1 MKILEIIPQLSQGGA
16 ERFVIDLCNDMSK
29 EHEVVLVVLH
39 NVDNHGFFR
48 KELSKQ
54 VRLISMN
61 KRMGMDWRLFFRLAT
76 LIRNE
81 KPDAVHSHL
90 RGIVYTF
97 LSYLFPSKIKFIHT
111 VHNDAKMEAGGG
123 ISKWCRKLAF
133 GLKRVHP
140 VTISEESQRSFEEF
154 YHLPST
160 LIYNGRP
167 EYNFNTDISAV
178 QQELENIKTNKQAKI
193 IVNIARIQPQK
204 NQLPLAK
211 AIVNLNQK
219 GKNVELA
226 IIGRNDDSPITPQ
239 LQALNCKQVHLLGTR
254 TNPRDYMKAADA
266 FCLSSV
272 YEGMPI
278 TLIECFSVGAI
289 PICTPVGGIVNMIDD
304 GKNGIL
310 ATGTSQEEI
319 EAAILRF
326 LNLTDEERAEMKRNS
341 LASFAKYDMATCAK
355 NYKNLIYRICG
366 QTRKC

>member
-61 KRMGMDWRLFFRLAT
+61 KRMGMDWQLFFRLAK
-76 LIRNE
+76 LIREE
-81 KPDAVHSHL
+81 KPDVVHTHL

-97 LSYLFPSKIKFIHT
+97 LSYIFTSKIKFIHT

-123 ISKWCRKLAF
+123 VSKWCRELAF
-133 GLKRVHP
+133 NLKRVHP

-211 AIVNLNQK
+211 AIDNLNKQ
-219 GKNVELA
+219 GYAVELA
-226 IIGRNDDSPITPQ
+226 IIGSKADKQIVNNIEALHSPY
-239 LQALNCKQVHLLGTR
+239 VHLLDVR
-254 TNPRDYMKAADA
+254 TNPRDYMRAADA
-266 FCLSSV
+266 FCLSSI

-289 PICTPVGGIVNMIDD
+289 PLCTPVGGIVNMIQDSE
-304 GKNGIL
+304 NGLLAQSSNQEGIEQIL
-310 ATGTSQEEI
+310 Q
-319 EAAILRF
+319 RF
-326 LNLTDEERAEMKRNS
+326 LELKDETITIMKDKSLKTFERFNMQHCCQQYITTINQ
-341 LASFAKYDMATCAK
+341 L
-355 NYKNLIYRICG
+355 
-366 QTRKC
+366 

>member
-16 ERFVIDLCNDMSK
+16 ERFVIDLCNELAK
-29 EHEVVLVVLH
+29 EHEVALIVLH

-48 KELSKQ
+48 KELSER

-211 AIVNLNQK
+211 AIDNLNKQ
-219 GKNVELA
+219 GYAIELA
-226 IIGRNDDSPITPQ
+226 IIGSKADKQIVNNIE
-239 LQALNCKQVHLLGTR
+239 ALNSPSVHLLDVR
-254 TNPRDYMKAADA
+254 TNPRDYMRAADA
-266 FCLSSV
+266 FCLSSI

-278 TLIECFSVGAI
+278 TLIECFSVGTI
-289 PICTPVGGIVNMIDD
+289 PLCTPVGGIINMIHD
-304 GKNGIL
+304 GDNGLLARSSNQEDIEQIL
-310 ATGTSQEEI
+310 K
-319 EAAILRF
+319 RF
-326 LNLTDEERAEMKRNS
+326 LELKDETIAKMKNNS
-341 LASFAKYDMATCAK
+341 LKTFERFNMQHCCQQYITTI
-355 NYKNLIYRICG
+355 NQL
-366 QTRKC
+366 

>member
-16 ERFVIDLCNDMSK
+16 ERFVIDLCNELAK
-29 EHEVVLVVLH
+29 EHEVALIVLH

-48 KELSKQ
+48 KELSER

-76 LIRNE
+76 LIQNE

-211 AIVNLNQK
+211 AIDNLNKQ
-219 GKNVELA
+219 GYAIELA
-226 IIGRNDDSPITPQ
+226 IIGSKADKQIVNNIE
-239 LQALNCKQVHLLGTR
+239 ALNSPSVHLLDVR
-254 TNPRDYMKAADA
+254 TNPRDYMRAADA
-266 FCLSSV
+266 FCLSSI

-278 TLIECFSVGAI
+278 TLIECFSVGTI
-289 PICTPVGGIVNMIDD
+289 PLCTPVGGIINMIHD
-304 GKNGIL
+304 GDNGLLARSSNQEDIEQIL
-310 ATGTSQEEI
+310 K
-319 EAAILRF
+319 RF
-326 LNLTDEERAEMKRNS
+326 LELKDETIAKMKNNS
-341 LASFAKYDMATCAK
+341 LKTFERFNMQHCCQQYITTI
-355 NYKNLIYRICG
+355 NQL
-366 QTRKC
+366 

>member
-61 KRMGMDWRLFFRLAT
+61 KRMGMDWQLFFRLAK
-76 LIRNE
+76 LIREE
-81 KPDAVHSHL
+81 KPDVVHTHL

-97 LSYLFPSKIKFIHT
+97 LSYIFTSKIKFIHT

-123 ISKWCRKLAF
+123 VSKWCRELAF
-133 GLKRVHP
+133 NLKRVHP
-140 VTISEESQRSFEEF
+140 VTISEESQHSFEEF

-211 AIVNLNQK
+211 AIDNLNKQ
-219 GKNVELA
+219 GYAVELA
-226 IIGRNDDSPITPQ
+226 IIGSKADKQIVNNIEALHSPY
-239 LQALNCKQVHLLGTR
+239 VHLLDVR
-254 TNPRDYMKAADA
+254 TNPRDYMRAADA
-266 FCLSSV
+266 FCLSSI

-289 PICTPVGGIVNMIDD
+289 PLCTPVGGIVNMIQDSE
-304 GKNGIL
+304 NGLLAQSSNQEGIEQIL
-310 ATGTSQEEI
+310 Q
-319 EAAILRF
+319 RF
-326 LNLTDEERAEMKRNS
+326 LELKDETITNMKDKSLKTFERFNMQHCCQQYITTINQ
-341 LASFAKYDMATCAK
+341 L
-355 NYKNLIYRICG
+355 
-366 QTRKC
+366 

>member
-16 ERFVIDLCNDMSK
+16 ERFVIDLCNEMSK

-48 KELSKQ
+48 KELSKR

-61 KRMGMDWRLFFRLAT
+61 KRMGMDWKLFFRLAK
-76 LIRNE
+76 LIRKE
-81 KPDAVHSHL
+81 KPDVVHTHL

-97 LSYLFPSKIKFIHT
+97 LSYIFPSKIKFVHT

-123 ISKWCRKLAF
+123 VSKWCRKFAF

-140 VTISEESQRSFEEF
+140 VTISEESQRSFNEF

-167 EYNFNTDISAV
+167 AYDFNTNISKV

-211 AIVNLNQK
+211 AIDNLNKQ
-219 GKNVELA
+219 GYAVELA
-226 IIGRNDDSPITPQ
+226 IIGNKADKQIVNNIE
-239 LQALNCKQVHLLGTR
+239 ALNSPYVHLLDVR
-254 TNPRDYMKAADA
+254 TNPRDYMRAADA
-266 FCLSSV
+266 FCLSSI

-278 TLIECFSVGAI
+278 TLIECFSVGTI
-289 PICTPVGGIVNMIDD
+289 PLCTPVGGIVNMIEDGENGLLANSSSQDD
-304 GKNGIL
+304 IEDMLKRYLYLKTNSITVFKKNSYE
-310 ATGTSQEEI
+310 TFTK
-319 EAAILRF
+319 F
-326 LNLTDEERAEMKRNS
+326 NMK
-341 LASFAKYDMATCAK
+341 TCYN
-355 NYKNLIYRICG
+355 NYLSIMKS
-366 QTRKC
+366 K

>member
-16 ERFVIDLCNDMSK
+16 ERFVIDLCNEMSK

-48 KELSKQ
+48 KELSKR

-61 KRMGMDWRLFFRLAT
+61 KRMGMDWKLFFRLAK
-76 LIRNE
+76 LIRKE
-81 KPDAVHSHL
+81 KPDVVHTHL
-90 RGIVYTF
+90 RGIVYAF

-123 ISKWCRKLAF
+123 VSKWCRELAF

-140 VTISEESQRSFEEF
+140 VTISEESQRSFKDF

-167 EYNFNTDISAV
+167 AYDFNTNISKV

-211 AIVNLNQK
+211 AIDNLNKQ
-219 GKNVELA
+219 GYAVELA
-226 IIGRNDDSPITPQ
+226 IIGNKADKQIVNNIE
-239 LQALNCKQVHLLGTR
+239 ALNSPYVHLLDVR
-254 TNPRDYMKAADA
+254 TNPRDYMRAADA
-266 FCLSSV
+266 FCLSSI

-289 PICTPVGGIVNMIDD
+289 PLCTPVGGIINMIQN

-310 ATGTSQEEI
+310 AKSSNQEDI
-319 EAAILRF
+319 EVMLERF
-326 LNLTDEERAEMKRNS
+326 YNMNS
-341 LASFAKYDMATCAK
+341 ELACKMAK
-355 NYKNLIYRICG
+355 NSMLSFTSFNMETCTQRYLELFTNQRL
-366 QTRKC
+366 

>member
-16 ERFVIDLCNDMSK
+16 ERFVIDLCNEMST

-48 KELSKQ
+48 KELSER

-61 KRMGMDWRLFFRLAT
+61 KRMGMDWKLFFRLAK
-76 LIRNE
+76 LIRKEN
-81 KPDAVHSHL
+81 PDVVHTHL
-90 RGIVYTF
+90 RGIVYSF
-97 LSYLFPSKIKFIHT
+97 LAYIRPSRIKFIHT
-111 VHNDAKMEAGGG
+111 VHNDAKIEAGGG
-123 ISKWCRKLAF
+123 VSKWCRELAF
-133 GLKRVHP
+133 NLKRVHP

-211 AIVNLNQK
+211 AIDNLNKQSYA
-219 GKNVELA
+219 VELA
-226 IIGRNDDSPITPQ
+226 IIGSKADKQIVNDIE
-239 LQALNCKQVHLLGTR
+239 ALNSPYVHLLDVR
-254 TNPRDYMKAADA
+254 TNPRDYMRAADA
-266 FCLSSV
+266 FCLSSI

-289 PICTPVGGIVNMIDD
+289 PLCTPVGGIINMIQD
-304 GKNGIL
+304 GENGLLARSSNQEDIEQIL
-310 ATGTSQEEI
+310 K
-319 EAAILRF
+319 RF
-326 LNLTDEERAEMKRNS
+326 LELKDETIAKMKNNS
-341 LASFAKYDMATCAK
+341 LKTFERFNMQHCCQQYITTI
-355 NYKNLIYRICG
+355 NQL
-366 QTRKC
+366 

>member
-61 KRMGMDWRLFFRLAT
+61 KRMGMDWRLFFQLAK
-76 LIRNE
+76 LIRKE
-81 KPDAVHSHL
+81 KPDVVHTHL

-97 LSYLFPSKIKFIHT
+97 LSYISASKIKFIHT

-123 ISKWCRKLAF
+123 VSKWCRELAF
-133 GLKRVHP
+133 NLKRVHP

-211 AIVNLNQK
+211 AIDNLNKQSYA
-219 GKNVELA
+219 VELA
-226 IIGRNDDSPITPQ
+226 IIGSKADKQIVNDIE
-239 LQALNCKQVHLLGTR
+239 ALNSPYVHLLDVR
-254 TNPRDYMKAADA
+254 TNPRDYMRAADA
-266 FCLSSV
+266 FCLSSI

-289 PICTPVGGIVNMIDD
+289 PLCTPVGGIINMIQD
-304 GKNGIL
+304 GENGLLARSSNQEDIEQIL
-310 ATGTSQEEI
+310 K
-319 EAAILRF
+319 RF
-326 LNLTDEERAEMKRNS
+326 LELKDETIAKMKNNS
-341 LASFAKYDMATCAK
+341 LKTFERFNMQHCCQQYITTI
-355 NYKNLIYRICG
+355 NQL
-366 QTRKC
+366 

>member
-16 ERFVIDLCNDMSK
+16 ERFVIDLCNEMSM

-61 KRMGMDWRLFFRLAT
+61 KRMGMDWQLFFRLAK
-76 LIRNE
+76 LIREE
-81 KPDAVHSHL
+81 KPDVVHTHL

-97 LSYLFPSKIKFIHT
+97 LSYIFTSKIKFIHT

-123 ISKWCRKLAF
+123 VSKWCRELAF
-133 GLKRVHP
+133 NLKRVHP

-211 AIVNLNQK
+211 AIDNLNKQ
-219 GKNVELA
+219 GYAVELA
-226 IIGRNDDSPITPQ
+226 IIGNKADKQIVNNIE
-239 LQALNCKQVHLLGTR
+239 ALNSPYVHLLDVR
-254 TNPRDYMKAADA
+254 TNPRDYMRAADA
-266 FCLSSV
+266 FCLSSI

-278 TLIECFSVGAI
+278 TLIECFSVGTI
-289 PICTPVGGIVNMIDD
+289 PLCTPVGGIVNMIEDGENGLLANSSSQDD
-304 GKNGIL
+304 IEDMLKRYLYLKTDSITVFKKNSYE
-310 ATGTSQEEI
+310 TFTK
-319 EAAILRF
+319 F
-326 LNLTDEERAEMKRNS
+326 NMK
-341 LASFAKYDMATCAK
+341 TCCN
-355 NYKNLIYRICG
+355 NYLSIMKS
-366 QTRKC
+366 K

>member
-61 KRMGMDWRLFFRLAT
+61 KRMGMDWRLFFRLAK
-76 LIRNE
+76 LIRKE
-81 KPDAVHSHL
+81 KPDVVHTHL

-97 LSYLFPSKIKFIHT
+97 LSYISASKIKFIHT

-123 ISKWCRKLAF
+123 VSKWCRKLAF

-140 VTISEESQRSFEEF
+140 VTISEESQRSFEKF

-167 EYNFNTDISAV
+167 EYNFDTDISAV
-178 QQELENIKTNKQAKI
+178 QQELNKIKTNKEARI

-204 NQLPLAK
+204 NQLPLAT
-211 AIVNLNQK
+211 AIDNLNKQ
-219 GKNVELA
+219 GYAVELA
-226 IIGRNDDSPITPQ
+226 IIGSKADKQIVSDIE
-239 LQALNCKQVHLLGTR
+239 ALNSPYVHLLDVR
-254 TNPRDYMKAADA
+254 TNPRDYMRAADA
-266 FCLSSV
+266 FCLSSI

-289 PICTPVGGIVNMIDD
+289 PLCTPVGGIVNMIQD
-304 GKNGIL
+304 GENGLLARSSNQEDIEQILKLFLELKDETIAKMKN
-310 ATGTSQEEI
+310 
-319 EAAILRF
+319 
-326 LNLTDEERAEMKRNS
+326 NS
-341 LASFAKYDMATCAK
+341 LKTFERFNMQHCCQQYITTI
-355 NYKNLIYRICG
+355 NQL
-366 QTRKC
+366 

>member
-16 ERFVIDLCNDMSK
+16 ERFVIDLCNELAK
-29 EHEVVLVVLH
+29 EHEVALIVLH

-48 KELSKQ
+48 KELSER

-204 NQLPLAK
+204 KQLPLAK
-211 AIVNLNQK
+211 AIDNLNKQ
-219 GKNVELA
+219 GYAIELA
-226 IIGRNDDSPITPQ
+226 IIGSKADKQIVNNIE
-239 LQALNCKQVHLLGTR
+239 ALNSPSVHLLDVR
-254 TNPRDYMKAADA
+254 TNPRDYMRAADA
-266 FCLSSV
+266 FCLSSI

-278 TLIECFSVGAI
+278 TLIECFSVGTI
-289 PICTPVGGIVNMIDD
+289 PLCTPVGGIINMIHD
-304 GKNGIL
+304 GDNGLLARSSNQEDIEQIL
-310 ATGTSQEEI
+310 K
-319 EAAILRF
+319 RF
-326 LNLTDEERAEMKRNS
+326 LELKDETIAKMKNNS
-341 LASFAKYDMATCAK
+341 LKTFERFNMQHCCQQYITTI
-355 NYKNLIYRICG
+355 NQL
-366 QTRKC
+366 

>member
-16 ERFVIDLCNDMSK
+16 ERFVIDLCNEMSK

-48 KELSKQ
+48 KELNGH
-54 VRLISMN
+54 VHLISMN
-61 KRMGMDWRLFFRLAT
+61 KCIGMDWRLFFRLAK
-76 LIRNE
+76 LIREE
-81 KPDAVHSHL
+81 KPDVVHTHL

-97 LSYLFPSKIKFIHT
+97 LSYIFPSKIKFVHT

-123 ISKWCRKLAF
+123 VSKWCRKLAF

-140 VTISEESQRSFEEF
+140 VTISEESQRSFEKF

-211 AIVNLNQK
+211 AVDNLNKQ
-219 GKNVELA
+219 GYAVELA
-226 IIGRNDDSPITPQ
+226 IIGSKADKQIVNDIE
-239 LQALNCKQVHLLGTR
+239 ALNSPYVHLLDVR
-254 TNPRDYMKAADA
+254 TNPRDYMRAADA
-266 FCLSSV
+266 FCLSSI

-289 PICTPVGGIVNMIDD
+289 PLCTPVGGIVNMIQDSE
-304 GKNGIL
+304 NGLLAQSSNQEGIEQIL
-310 ATGTSQEEI
+310 Q
-319 EAAILRF
+319 RF
-326 LNLTDEERAEMKRNS
+326 LELKDETITNMKDKSLKTFERFNMQHCCQQYITTINQ
-341 LASFAKYDMATCAK
+341 L
-355 NYKNLIYRICG
+355 
-366 QTRKC
+366 

>member
-16 ERFVIDLCNDMSK
+16 ERFVIDLCNEMSM

-61 KRMGMDWRLFFRLAT
+61 KRMGMDWQLFFRLAK
-76 LIRNE
+76 LIREE
-81 KPDAVHSHL
+81 KPDVVHTHL

-97 LSYLFPSKIKFIHT
+97 LSYIFTSKIKFIHT

-123 ISKWCRKLAF
+123 VSKWCRELAF
-133 GLKRVHP
+133 NLKRVHP

-211 AIVNLNQK
+211 AIDNLNKQ
-219 GKNVELA
+219 GYAVELA
-226 IIGRNDDSPITPQ
+226 IIGNKADKQIVNNIE
-239 LQALNCKQVHLLGTR
+239 ALNSPYVHLLDVR
-254 TNPRDYMKAADA
+254 TNPRDYMRAADA
-266 FCLSSV
+266 FCLSSI

-278 TLIECFSVGAI
+278 TLIECFSVGTI
-289 PICTPVGGIVNMIDD
+289 PLCTPVGGIVNMIEDGENGLLANSSSQDD
-304 GKNGIL
+304 IEDMLKRYLYLKTDSITVFKKN
-310 ATGTSQEEI
+310 
-319 EAAILRF
+319 
-326 LNLTDEERAEMKRNS
+326 
-341 LASFAKYDMATCAK
+341 
-355 NYKNLIYRICG
+355 
-366 QTRKC
+366 

>member
-1 MKILEIIPQLSQGGA
+1 MKILEIIPQLNQGGA
-16 ERFVIDLCNDMSK
+16 ERFVIDLCNELSK

-61 KRMGMDWRLFFRLAT
+61 KRMGMDWKLFFRVAK
-76 LIRNE
+76 LIKEE
-81 KPDAVHSHL
+81 KPNVVHTHL
-90 RGIVYTF
+90 RAILYTI
-97 LSYLFPSKIKFIHT
+97 LSFTFFSKIKFIHT
-111 VHNDAKMEAGGG
+111 VHNDAKMEAAEG
-123 ISKWCRKLAF
+123 ISKWCRKFAF

-140 VTISEESQRSFEEF
+140 VTISEESQRSFEDF

-211 AIVNLNQK
+211 AIDNLNKQ
-219 GKNVELA
+219 GYAIELA
-226 IIGRNDDSPITPQ
+226 IIGSKTDKQIVNDIEALHSPY
-239 LQALNCKQVHLLGTR
+239 VHLLDVR
-254 TNPRDYMKAADA
+254 TNPRDYMRAADA
-266 FCLSSV
+266 FCLSSI

-289 PICTPVGGIVNMIDD
+289 PLCTPVGGNVNMIQD
-304 GKNGIL
+304 GENGLL
-310 ATGTSQEEI
+310 AKSANQEDLEKMLI
-319 EAAILRF
+319 RF
-326 LNLTDEERAEMKRNS
+326 LELPNDCQKSIKQQSLNS
-341 LASFAKYDMATCAK
+341 FSKYDMDSCCNNYIHLIK
-355 NYKNLIYRICG
+355 NK
-366 QTRKC
+366 K

>member
-16 ERFVIDLCNDMSK
+16 ERFVIDLCNELSK
-29 EHEVVLVVLH
+29 EHEVILAVLH

-48 KELSKQ
+48 KELSER

-61 KRMGMDWRLFFRLAT
+61 KRMGMDWRLFFRLAK

-81 KPDAVHSHL
+81 KPDVVHTHL

-97 LSYLFPSKIKFIHT
+97 LSYIFPSKIKFIHT

-123 ISKWCRKLAF
+123 VSKWCRKLAF

-140 VTISEESQRSFEEF
+140 VTISEESQRSFKEF

-167 EYNFNTDISAV
+167 PYNFNTDISAV
-178 QQELENIKTNKQAKI
+178 QQELENIKTNKHAKI

-211 AIVNLNQK
+211 AIDNLNKQ
-219 GKNVELA
+219 GYAIELA
-226 IIGRNDDSPITPQ
+226 IIGSKANKQIVNDIE
-239 LQALNCKQVHLLGTR
+239 ALNSPYVHLLDVR
-254 TNPRDYMKAADA
+254 TNPRDYMRAADA
-266 FCLSSV
+266 FCLSSI

-278 TLIECFSVGAI
+278 TLIECFSVGAV
-289 PICTPVGGIVNMIDD
+289 PLCTPVGGIINMIQD
-304 GKNGIL
+304 GENGLL
-310 ATGTSQEEI
+310 AKGSNQEDI
-319 EAAILRF
+319 EEMIKRF
-326 LNLTDEERAEMKRNS
+326 LQYTPQDIERLQRNAAE
-341 LASFAKYDMATCAK
+341 SFNHFDMTNCSQMYCK
-355 NYKNLIYRICG
+355 LMTVLNK
-366 QTRKC
+366 